1 MLNRILLV
9 LIVFGFGFTL
19 NPQPRIV
26 TEKFFPDVQKEF
38 NTPAFKKKRGFT
50 NYEELIA
57 YLNQL
62 QQANSALMEIKYIGN
77 SQKGM
82 AIPMV
87 VLTDKNAKDPI
98 RVWMQGG
105 LHGDEPASTE
115 GMLHLIGEV
124 LREPEMLQR
133 LQIAVVPMANIDG
146 YVKQDRYAANGLD
159 LNRDQTKLMAPE
171 SVYLKQAFSDF
182 RAEVAVDFHEYRPYR
197 RDFVHYNRAG
207 VTSLFDV
214 MFLYSGN
221 LNIPEELRNYTND
234 VFVHAARKTLDA
246 SGMRHHDY
254 FTTADYH
261 GDVHLNQGS
270 VQSRSSA
277 TSYALSNCISSLIE
291 VRGVGI
297 GRTSFKRRVFCTY
310 EVARSYLRTAYDQHD
325 ELRSVLARSEKA
337 RREVI
342 VKSSRK
348 VLNRNVAFIDLD
360 TYTEVELPMVVHD
373 GFHCIPK
380 LSRSLPVAYALDA
393 NLKYIRTLVGKL
405 KTLGVEVSILKD
417 PKQVKIEKYIPTYLK
432 RESASYEKVHR
443 MDIRTRIERAD
454 TLLPAGTFLVHMNQ
468 KNAGLAAEVLEPEGP
483 NSFISFGLLTPRLA
497 PGRVLPYYRVIEN

>member
-1 MLNRILLV
+1 MLNRILL
-9 LIVFGFGFTL
+9 LLLLFGFGFTL
-19 NPQPRIV
+19 NPQPKIV

-57 YLNQL
+57 YLNEL
-62 QQANSALMEIKYIGN
+62 QKSNSSLMQIRYIGK
-77 SQKGM
+77 SQKGKY
-82 AIPMV
+82 IPMV
-87 VLTDKNAKDPI
+87 ILEDKSAQDPV

-115 GMLHLIGEV
+115 GMLYLIGEI
-124 LREPEMLQR
+124 LRQPELLQR
-133 LQIAVVPMANIDG
+133 LQIAIVPMANIDG
-146 YVKQDRYAANGLD
+146 YLKQNRYAANGLD

-171 SVYLKQAFSDF
+171 SVSLKRAFSDF
-182 RAEVAVDFHEYRPYR
+182 KAEVAVDFHEFRPYR

-207 VTSLFDV
+207 ITTLFDV

-234 VFVHAARKTLDA
+234 VFVEGARKTLDA

-297 GRTSFKRRVFCTY
+297 GRTSFSRRVFCTY
-310 EVARSYLRTAYDQHD
+310 EVARSYLQTAFDKRD
-325 ELRSVLARSEKA
+325 ELRSVLNKSEKS
-337 RREVI
+337 RERV
-342 VKSSRK
+342 VVNSSRK
-348 VLNRNVAFIDLD
+348 VLNQKVPFIDLD
-360 TYTEVELPMVVHD
+360 TYAEVELPMIVHD
-373 GFHCIPK
+373 GFQCIPK
-380 LSRSLPVAYALDA
+380 LTRSVPLAYALNPD
-393 NLKYIRTLVGKL
+393 LKYVQILASKL
-405 KTLGVEVSILKD
+405 RILGVQINTLEQ
-417 PKQVKIEKYIPTYLK
+417 PQQVKIEKYIPTYLK
-432 RESASYEKVHR
+432 RESTTYEQVHR
-443 MDIRTRIERAD
+443 TDIRTRIQSAD
-454 TLLPAGTFLVHMNQ
+454 TLLPAGTLLVYMTQ

-483 NSFISFGLLTPRLA
+483 NSFISFGLLQPRLKLGQ
-497 PGRVLPYYRVIEN
+497 PLPYYRIIEN